1 MSSAD
6 HVEFYWVPHT
16 GWALTK
22 RNRRTSEPAT
32 PRGRAK
38 ELVDDIL
45 LPNVAFGAMCRI
57 GRRKP
62 DWIPRLAKIVPSTG
76 RVEYTDRSDRV
87 FTSPRKVRFYEM
99 EYGIPTEAVADAPNR
114 GRQIGQ
120 ASGRGRGGQ
129 YG

>member
-22 RNRRTSEPAT
+22 RNRRKSEPAT

-62 DWIPRLAKIVPSTG
+62 DRIPRLAKIVPSSG
-76 RVEYTDRSDRV
+76 RVEHTDRIDRV
-87 FTSPRKVRFYEM
+87 FTDPRKVRYYGM
-99 EYGIPTEAVADAPNR
+99 EYGRSKEHTYALQSLKHSPDAV
-114 GRQIGQ
+114 
-120 ASGRGRGGQ
+120 
-129 YG
+129 